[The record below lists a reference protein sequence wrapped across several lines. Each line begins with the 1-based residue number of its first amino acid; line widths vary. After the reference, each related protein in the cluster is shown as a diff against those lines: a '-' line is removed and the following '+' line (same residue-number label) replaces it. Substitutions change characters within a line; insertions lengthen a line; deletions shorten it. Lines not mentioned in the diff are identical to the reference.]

1 MINGNRSRK
10 TTHESNEIIILHS
23 SFCTGMMDQDVSLT
37 EIEVTSSR
45 LLEMIES
52 AYPSPLSVSEMAK
65 YVSFIIVKIPW
76 LAC

>member
-1 MINGNRSRK
+1 MI
-10 TTHESNEIIILHS
+10 
-23 SFCTGMMDQDVSLT
+23 DQDVSLT

-52 AYPSPLSVSEMAK
+52 AYPNPLSVSEIAK